1 MRKIKIAN
9 DAYDN
14 FFEFPEKF
22 PSKEKKMES
31 LKQIDSRA
39 QREKKIKEWL
49 TPMFFE
55 ITDWHPE
62 EVMGATVNDMLKEI
76 KDYLDKG

>member
-14 FFEFPEKF
+14 MFDFPEKL
-22 PSKEKKMES
+22 PSKEQKQEQ
-31 LKQIDSRA
+31 LKEIDSRE
-39 QREKKIKEWL
+39 QKEKKIKEWL

-62 EVMGATVNDMLKEI
+62 EIMGGYGK
-76 KDYLDKG
+76 